1 MKKIFSLIFISVA
14 LMLSACSTDDVLKI
28 YVSSAK
34 SELPQ
39 KIDDTMNW
47 KDISLTETAM
57 VLTYEVLG
65 EFSENAETIL
75 GASAQAILVNLKQMQ
90 ASDEDTK
97 NMIKQLKETN
107 RGITMQFVDLNKKS
121 FEVKFTKDD
130 L

>member
-1 MKKIFSLIFISVA
+1 
-14 LMLSACSTDDVLKI
+14 
-28 YVSSAK
+28 
-34 SELPQ
+34 
-39 KIDDTMNW
+39 MNW